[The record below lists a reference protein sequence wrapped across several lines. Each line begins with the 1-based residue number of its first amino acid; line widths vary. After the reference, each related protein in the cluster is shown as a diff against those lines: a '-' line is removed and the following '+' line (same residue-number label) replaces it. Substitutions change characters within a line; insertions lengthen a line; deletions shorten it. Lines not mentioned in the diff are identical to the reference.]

1 MQLKSLKAD
10 SDDQRAKLKDEVVE
24 LFKKDINQIVS
35 VSLVGRLDEETSNRL
50 EREKELENNLQ
61 NLKILFLET
70 VQ

>member
-1 MQLKSLKAD
+1 VQLKSLKAD

>member
-1 MQLKSLKAD
+1 MQLNSLKAD